1 MIAWLPSPDSECV
14 GYLVIEIEYLYTQLC
29 DSNGVWLWQICVN
42 GQEAHRGRNAQ
53 RTKAVL
59 SGLDLHSEMD
69 ICIYSLSI
77 DGLVSS
83 PTTTLYLPDERLA
96 VPDVANHHGHAG
108 DSESAEPTQTVEVSS
123 PREVVVQTFYTNS
136 SVTVRSSRRVI
147 APVAHASRLPVRPT
161 CVPWWKNCASLL
173 PYNSH
178 VICLLSRCL

>member
-1 MIAWLPSPDSECV
+1 MFVNIIFVVE
-14 GYLVIEIEYLYTQLC
+14 
-29 DSNGVWLWQICVN
+29 QICVN

-69 ICIYSLSI
+69 ICIYSLSV

-83 PTTTLYLPDERLA
+83 PTTTVYLPA
-96 VPDVANHHGHAG
+96 HHAG
-108 DSESAEPTQTVEVSS
+108 DVESAEPTQTVEVSS

-147 APVAHASRLPVRPT
+147 APVAHVSRSLPHRPT
-161 CVPWWKNCASLL
+161 CVP
-173 PYNSH
+173 
-178 VICLLSRCL
+178 

>member
-1 MIAWLPSPDSECV
+1 M
-14 GYLVIEIEYLYTQLC
+14 QKK
-29 DSNGVWLWQICVN
+29 ICVN

-69 ICIYSLSI
+69 IYIYSLSV

-83 PTTTLYLPDERLA
+83 PATVLYLPEERLTST
-96 VPDVANHHGHAG
+96 DVAVHQGAG
-108 DSESAEPTQTVEVSS
+108 DLESTNSAEPNLAVEVSS

-147 APVAHASRLPVRPT
+147 ASAVHGSRIPVRS
-161 CVPWWKNCASLL
+161 CVP
-173 PYNSH
+173 
-178 VICLLSRCL
+178 